1 MFRLSIGNGFLKV
14 AITSIFISKPNNCVS
29 YGSLSGKDSFGAITI
44 DGQLSK
50 EKIASASL
58 ITKKLRRQKY
68 RRTITIRRN
77 KT

>member
-1 MFRLSIGNGFLKV
+1 MFRLSIANGFLKCSNNKHFHHKV
-14 AITSIFISKPNNCVS
+14 QLLCKLGEFI
-29 YGSLSGKDSFGAITI
+29 GKYLFGAITI
-44 DGQLSK
+44 DEQLSK